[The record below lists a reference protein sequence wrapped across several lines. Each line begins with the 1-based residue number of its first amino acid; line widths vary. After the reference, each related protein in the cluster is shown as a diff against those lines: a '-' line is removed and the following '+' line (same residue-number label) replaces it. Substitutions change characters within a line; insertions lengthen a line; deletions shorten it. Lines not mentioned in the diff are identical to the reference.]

1 MPLNSQLSS
10 KFSALKYG
18 FIRRVW
24 RRPLS
29 ALMKMQP
36 LEQSVNAQETEIS
49 GEAVATRGETV
60 TLPESAPQPQRK
72 TRSRP
77 KLIHHVQK
85 FIEHTDPLQAKPK
98 HQTLRVVRY
107 LRRLSDAYATHQC
120 SLMACSCAYCA
131 VLSLVP
137 LLIVGVAIL
146 GFFLGGRE
154 KALQQT
160 IYAIQSY
167 VPVKF
172 DFLHDQ
178 LMAVLENRRVI
189 GFFGLTFLI
198 FGAHQTFLAMQP
210 GMNIIWVVPETRHWF
225 KQRMI
230 ALGATFFTL
239 TLLSADLAASALVT
253 YVANYSG
260 HWLNSAAQATMLK
273 AAAGLLPLLITTL
286 LFAVLYQILPNRRVP
301 WKSAFLGA
309 GVAALFWQLTKLGFG
324 YYLLHSQGY
333 AILYGSLS
341 SIVILVVWMYYT
353 MAIMLLGA
361 EVAADY
367 EFMRHGT
374 QAAEDRSHSGADL
387 TIATSK

>member
-1 MPLNSQLSS
+1 MRRLPL
-10 KFSALKYG
+10 
-18 FIRRVW
+18 
-24 RRPLS
+24 
-29 ALMKMQP
+29 ALMETQP
-36 LEQSVNAQETEIS
+36 TEQITVDEEIEAV
-49 GEAVATRGETV
+49 GEANAPSPENASLLAAKSQTRPPI
-60 TLPESAPQPQRK
+60 L
-72 TRSRP
+72 
-77 KLIHHVQK
+77 HHVRK
-85 FIEHTDPLQAKPK
+85 FIEHTDPVNAKPRQ
-98 HQTLRVVRY
+98 HGLRAVRY
-107 LRRLSDAYATHQC
+107 VRRLSDAYATHQC

-154 KALQQT
+154 IALKQT

-189 GFFGLTFLI
+189 GLFGLTFLI
-198 FGAHQTFLAMQP
+198 YGAHQTFLAMQP

-239 TLLSADLAASALVT
+239 ILLSADLAASALVT
-253 YVANYSG
+253 YVADHSG
-260 HWLNSAAQATMLK
+260 HWLNSAVQATLLK
-273 AAAGLLPLLITTL
+273 VATGLLPLLITTL
-286 LFAVLYQILPNRRVP
+286 LFAVLYQILPNRSVP

-309 GVAALFWQLTKLGFG
+309 GVAALFWQLTKFGFG

-367 EFMRHGT
+367 EFMRHGR

-387 TIATSK
+387 TLAAHDASAGK